1 MDEAQAFEVIVAG
14 GGVVGATTALAL
26 AQAGVSVSL
35 VDAAPLPAAI
45 GAFDGRAS
53 ALAAGPFRI
62 FEALGLAAD
71 LAPNAQPIRRMA
83 VTEGDDPGAS
93 TALSN
98 APSLIFDAV
107 GSRDEGP
114 LGWIIENG
122 RLRVALTGALKAAG
136 VKVIA
141 PSRVSGLTIEGP
153 GATLTLDDGQALTA
167 ELVIGA
173 EGRASAVRKAAGIGV
188 SGWGYGR
195 SGVVATVLL
204 ERPHDGVAYQ
214 HFLPGGPL
222 AVLPMTPDAD
232 GRDRASLVWTER
244 PAAAEAL
251 AAASDGAF
259 AALLTRRFGDILGA
273 VKPVGPR
280 FAHPLALQLADTMT
294 ATRVALAGDAAQ
306 VIHPLAG
313 QGLNLGL
320 KDAAALAET
329 IVDARRLG
337 EDIGSAA
344 VLSRYARWRRFD
356 RMAFAAG
363 TDAFHRL
370 YAADFPGARALR
382 GMGTAAISAAGPL
395 KGWLAKEA
403 AGLAGDPPRLLSRRP
418 L

>member
-26 AQAGVSVSL
+26 AQTGVSVAL
-35 VDAAPLPAAI
+35 VDAAPLPDAI

-62 FEALGLAAD
+62 FSALGLEAKV
-71 LAPNAQPIRRMA
+71 APHAQAIRRMA
-83 VTEGDDPGAS
+83 VTDGDDPGAAA
-93 TALSN
+93 ALRN
-98 APSLIFDAV
+98 APSLMFDAADT
-107 GSRDEGP
+107 GGDGP
-114 LGWIIENG
+114 LGWLIENR

-136 VKVIA
+136 VTIVA
-141 PSRVSGLTIEGP
+141 PTRVAGLTVEGP
-153 GATLTLDDGQALTA
+153 RATLSLQDGRTLTA
-167 ELVIGA
+167 DLVVGA
-173 EGRASAVRKAAGIGV
+173 EGRESAVRKAAGIGV

-195 SGVVATVLL
+195 SGVVATVRL
-204 ERPHDGVAYQ
+204 ERPHEGVAYQ

-222 AVLPMTPDAD
+222 AVLPMTAD
-232 GRDRASLVWTER
+232 EAGRDRASLVWTER

-251 AAASDGAF
+251 AAFSDEAF
-259 AALLTRRFGDILGA
+259 TALLTRRFGDILGA
-273 VKPVGPR
+273 AEPVGPR
-280 FAHPLALQLADTMT
+280 FAHPLALQLAEAMT
-294 ATRVALAGDAAQ
+294 APRVVLAGDAAQ

-329 IVDARRLG
+329 IIDARRLG

-344 VLSRYARWRRFD
+344 VLERYARWRRFD
-356 RMAFAAG
+356 RIAFAAG

-370 YAADFPGARALR
+370 YATNFPGARFLR
-382 GMGTAAISAAGPL
+382 GLGTAAINASGPL
-395 KGWLAKEA
+395 KGILAKEA
-403 AGLAGDPPRLLSRRP
+403 AGLAGEPPRLLTGAA